1 VEYVRDI
8 WECLQEINPT
18 FRRYSQKNNIFPAIG
33 FRELLKISGYFLNW
47 KGGKMELNIFSGGKK
62 IKNSKTF

>member
-1 VEYVRDI
+1 MLD
-8 WECLQEINPT
+8 PT